1 MFKTVLFPSPSL
13 LPPERKGKKESDF
26 FSSLLYS
33 WNPSCLDFLL
43 ALCLI
48 RKTRWP
54 PSPTGNKG
62 VHTQFLH
69 SFPTPAVFPLCFL
82 SFFLTVLKS
91 SQMSNYLG
99 KKVVEEHRST
109 RLWCHSVRTCDLT
122 VAQGERSHAK
132 PEKWRKPRSVGRPVS
147 VSTQVTAL
155 PLPCRWSCR

>member
-62 VHTQFLH
+62 VHTVSTFIPHPCRFFPSVFFLF
-69 SFPTPAVFPLCFL
+69 FPTG
-82 SFFLTVLKS
+82 LKS

-99 KKVVEEHRST
+99 KKVVEERRST

-122 VAQGERSHAK
+122 VAQGEHSHGKAW
-132 PEKWRKPRSVGRPVS
+132 EVEEATLCGQTCVCEHTCDSAPVAM
-147 VSTQVTAL
+147 QVKL
-155 PLPCRWSCR
+155 